1 MTRKPDFAPNPAPA
15 TSARA
20 VGTAYEAL
28 AAAWIERQGV
38 RLLARNAASRR
49 GEIDLI
55 GLHHGTLVFFEVRH
69 RRRSDYGGAAAS
81 VTAAKQRRILAA
93 ARYWLNGPAGRH
105 HMDRPCRFDVLAF
118 DGEAQVPQW
127 IQGAFDLGVTW

>member
-1 MTRKPDFAPNPAPA
+1 MTRKPDSAPNPLAA
-15 TSARA
+15 TSTRA

-28 AAAWIERQGV
+28 ASAWLERQGV
-38 RLLARNAASRR
+38 RLLARNATSRR

-55 GLHHGTLVFFEVRH
+55 GLHQDTLVFFEVRH
-69 RRRSDYGGAAAS
+69 RRRSDYGSAAES
-81 VTAAKQRRILAA
+81 VTPAKQRRILAA
-93 ARYWLNGPAGRH
+93 ARYWLNGPVGRRH
-105 HMDRPCRFDVLAF
+105 AARPCRFDVLAF

>member
-1 MTRKPDFAPNPAPA
+1 MTQKPDSAPNSLAA
-15 TSARA
+15 TSART

-28 AAAWIERQGV
+28 AAAWLERQGV

-55 GLHHGTLVFFEVRH
+55 GLHEGTLVFFEVRH
-69 RRRSDYGGAAAS
+69 RRRNHFGSAAES
-81 VTAAKQRRILAA
+81 VTPTKQRRILAA
-93 ARYWLNGPAGRH
+93 ARYWLNGPVGRRH
-105 HMDRPCRFDVLAF
+105 AARPCRFDVLAF

-127 IQGAFDLGVTW
+127 IQGAFDLGATW